1 MNKVLTV
8 IIVNYY
14 CEDLIIKCVKSIEH
28 STQIK
33 DSIDI
38 IVVDNGSNSRLLNE
52 AQGDSFRLF
61 TNNQNHGFGAACNFG
76 FKKAKSKYVLFL
88 NPDTIIFKNTLS
100 NSIEFMKQNE
110 QITVLGC
117 QQIDENR
124 EVIKTC
130 ATDLTLRKYIIK
142 SFYLDKLFPKLFKS
156 YKMSYWNHDNSCYVN
171 HVMGSF
177 YMMKSVD
184 FNYINGFDEDF
195 FMYYEDLDL
204 SKRIIKNGGKIFFNT
219 DIKIFHETGGSSK
232 NFKPQ
237 RLFYSLDSIIL
248 FGKKH
253 FPRYNSILLGF
264 FVLIVEP
271 LLRICLALIKFNF
284 KETKQILLAYRM
296 LYLKRVVK

>member
-1 MNKVLTV
+1 
-8 IIVNYY
+8 VNYY
-14 CEDLIIKCVKSIEH
+14 CEELILKCIRSIEH
-28 STQIK
+28 STEIK
-33 DSIDI
+33 DSLEI
-38 IVVDNGSNSRLLNE
+38 IVVDNGSKGRLLREN
-52 AQGDSFRLF
+52 QDNSFRLF
-61 TNNQNHGFGAACNFG
+61 TNDQNNGFGAACNFG

-88 NPDTIIFKNTLS
+88 NPDTKIFKNTLS
-100 NSIEFMKQNE
+100 NSIEFMEQNQ

-117 QQIDENR
+117 QQINEKR

-130 ATDLTLRKYIIK
+130 ATELTLKKYIIK
-142 SFYLDKLFPKLFKS
+142 SLYLDKLLPKLFKS
-156 YKMSYWNHDNSCYVN
+156 YKMSYWDHENSCYVD

-177 YMMKSVD
+177 YMIKSVD
-184 FNYINGFDEDF
+184 FTHIKGFDEDY

-204 SKRIIKNGGKIFFNT
+204 SKRIIENEGKIYYNT
-219 DIKIFHETGGSSK
+219 EIKIYHETGGSSK

-253 FPRYNSILLGF
+253 FSRYKYILLSF
-264 FVLIVEP
+264 FILIVEP
-271 LLRICLALIKFNF
+271 LLRICFALIKFNF